1 MTTNFLLPVLF
12 GFSAIYIMLGVF
24 FQSKAVLERDK
35 SIVGYQKYWAISMKY
50 FGFAML
56 AYLVYEYRSE
66 NLFFNLSVFIAIY
79 FFSFLLYLLARRV
92 SLR

>member
-1 MTTNFLLPVLF
+1 MTTNFLLPILF

-24 FQSKAVLERDK
+24 FQSREVLERDK
-35 SIVGYQKYWAISMKY
+35 SVVRYEKYLAIFMKY

-66 NLFFNLSVFIAIY
+66 NLFINLSVFIATY